1 MTPGSVYLVVVAT
14 ESKNKKGQEPV
25 WYTKGLR
32 FECQPD
38 CANCC
43 VNHGDYAYVYLEKTD
58 ARRLARHLRLKMAE
72 FKERYTEAEDEY
84 LILRMDQPACPF
96 LEGRRCTVYPARPT
110 QCRTFPFW
118 ESNLSSRSAW
128 KRLRVFCPDI
138 DQGELHP
145 LRVIESHLADQDS
158 RSASTGR
165 RAR

>member
-1 MTPGSVYLVVVAT
+1 LLAVAT
-14 ESKNKKGQEPV
+14 ENKKISERV
-25 WYTKGLR
+25 WYTRGLR

-43 VNHGDYAYVYLEKTD
+43 VNHGDYAYVYLENND
-58 ARRLARHLRLKMAE
+58 ARRLARHLGLKLAE

-84 LILRMDQPACPF
+84 LILRMDRPACPF

-118 ESNLSSRSAW
+118 ENSLTSRSAW
-128 KRLRVFCPDI
+128 KRLRGFCPGI

-145 LRVIESHLADQDS
+145 LRLIETHLADQDS
-158 RSASTGR
+158 
-165 RAR
+165 